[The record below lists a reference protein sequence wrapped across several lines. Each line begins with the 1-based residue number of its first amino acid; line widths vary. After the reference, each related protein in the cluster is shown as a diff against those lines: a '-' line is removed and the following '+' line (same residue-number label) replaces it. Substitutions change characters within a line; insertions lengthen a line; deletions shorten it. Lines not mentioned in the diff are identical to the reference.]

1 MAKIPRPLVQLP
13 SPTLKYDHKAEQEFR
28 RLLMLQLSEP
38 VEDLVRPSLSLTV
51 TPAATETTIVITW
64 TGTMTYTIDG
74 GAVQNGTTS
83 PQTIVVARNA
93 YAGAA
98 KTYVFSVVNAFQTA
112 SDTVVIPAQE
122 IGSITLAISACTAS
136 DAGAAP
142 PPYNQLDIPFTYSGM
157 PTGTVFDVS
166 YNNGVAGGMDS
177 DTGIA
182 MTTSPQTKTFS
193 TVTFGGTPGS
203 GAVTVIAKYD
213 GQVIAQAVRN
223 KAYVT

>member
-1 MAKIPRPLVQLP
+1 MAKIPRPLVHLP
-13 SPTLKYDHKAEQEFR
+13 APTVQYDQKAEQEFR
-28 RLLMLQLSEP
+28 RLVMLAVAEP
-38 VEDLVRPSLSLTV
+38 VEDLIRPSLTITV
-51 TPAATETTIVITW
+51 TPDTTETTLVITW

-74 GAVQNGTTS
+74 GAVQNGTAS
-83 PQTIVVARNA
+83 PQTIVVARNT
-93 YAGAA
+93 YGGAA
-98 KTYVFSVVNAFQTA
+98 KTYVFSVVNAFQTT

-122 IGSITLAISACTAS
+122 LGSITLAISACVAS

-142 PPYNQLDIPFTYSGM
+142 PPYNQLDIPFTYTNM

-182 MTTSPQTKTFS
+182 MTGSPQTKTFS

-203 GAVTVIAKYD
+203 GAVTVVAKFD
-213 GQVIAQAVRN
+213 GQTIATAVRN